1 MTERNLCPVLFIYA
15 MCIYMVYSKKKE
27 KVSRMKRKFV
37 WISMLFMLFCTG
49 CGSAEEPTVISGE
62 AIITMPPTLVWEEV
76 IAPTGE
82 PEPALP
88 EEGIIEKHSI
98 ANLLLLAKAPLGRTM
113 YIWGG
118 GWNEEDT
125 GAGADACTMGVSPA
139 WAEFAAKQ
147 DATYDYDDTRYQI
160 HDGLDCSGYMG
171 WLVYNLLETEDGQ
184 PGYVTKATDMAA
196 DFAMRGL
203 GEFTPAEEVEDWQ
216 AGDIMSMKGHVW
228 MALGMCEDGSV
239 VLLHASP
246 PGVMLSGTRLKD
258 NKVSQAET
266 LANEYMST
274 YYPEWYERYPITVR
288 DYEYLEK
295 SSRMRWSE
303 EVLSDEQGLREMNA
317 EEVLQWLF
325 ENS

>member
-1 MTERNLCPVLFIYA
+1 
-15 MCIYMVYSKKKE
+15 
-27 KVSRMKRKFV
+27 MKRNFV
-37 WISMLFMLFCTG
+37 WISVLFTLLWSG
-49 CGSAEEPTVISGE
+49 CGSTEEPAVISGE
-62 AIITMPPTLVWEEV
+62 SIITMPPVWEEES
-76 IAPTGE
+76 APVVQEAVAETEE
-82 PEPALP
+82 PEAV
-88 EEGIIEKHSI
+88 IEKYSI
-98 ANLLLLAKAPLGRTM
+98 ANLLLLAKAPLGQTM

-139 WAEFAAKQ
+139 WADFAAKQ
-147 DATYDYDDTRYQI
+147 DAAYDYDATRYQI

-196 DFAMRGL
+196 DFATRGF
-203 GEFTPAEEVEDWQ
+203 GEFTPAQEVTDWQ

-258 NKVSQAET
+258 NAVSQAEL
-266 LANEYMST
+266 LANEYMSC

-288 DYEYLEK
+288 DYSYLEK

-303 EVLSDEQGLREMNA
+303 EVLSDAQGLREMSA
-317 EEVLQWLF
+317 EEVLQWMF
-325 ENS
+325 ETMG

>member
-1 MTERNLCPVLFIYA
+1 MSGSFLCA
-15 MCIYMVYSKKKE
+15 KSIYMVYSRKEE
-27 KVSRMKRKFV
+27 KVLRMKRKFV
-37 WISMLFMLFCTG
+37 WISLLFMLLCIA
-49 CGSAEEPTVISGE
+49 CGREEEPAVISGE
-62 AIITMPPTLVWEEV
+62 AIITMPPVLEVDITPEPSEEVVETVEAEEV
-76 IAPTGE
+76 I
-82 PEPALP
+82 
-88 EEGIIEKHSI
+88 EKYSI
-98 ANLLLLAKAPLGRTM
+98 ANLLLLAKAPLGQTM
-113 YIWGG
+113 YVWGG

-125 GAGADACTMGVSPA
+125 GAGADACTLGVSPV

-147 DATYDYDDTRYQI
+147 DASYDYDDTRYQI

-196 DFAMRGL
+196 DFAARGF
-203 GEFTPAEEVEDWQ
+203 GEFTSAEEVEDWQ

-246 PGVMLSGTRLKD
+246 PGVMLSGTRLAD
-258 NKVSQAET
+258 NKVSQAEI

-274 YYPEWYERYPITVR
+274 CYPEWYERYPITVR

-295 SSRMRWSE
+295 SSRMRWGE
-303 EVLSDEQGLREMNA
+303 EFLSDAQGLREMSA

-325 ENS
+325 AEGENT

>member
-1 MTERNLCPVLFIYA
+1 MKKRFIL
-15 MCIYMVYSKKKE
+15 IL
-27 KVSRMKRKFV
+27 
-37 WISMLFMLFCTG
+37 MLLGQCCAG
-49 CGSAEEPTVISGE
+49 CGSVEEPSVISGE
-62 AIITMPPTLVWEEV
+62 AIITMPPVLEEK
-76 IAPTGE
+76 ITPTPLE
-82 PEPALP
+82 VVTETVEL
-88 EEGIIEKHSI
+88 EEIIDKYSI
-98 ANLLLLAKAPLGRTM
+98 ANLLLLAKEPLGQTM
-113 YIWGG
+113 YVWGG

-139 WAEFAAKQ
+139 WAIFAAEQ
-147 DATYDYDDTRYQI
+147 DADYDYDDTRYQI

-171 WLVYNLLETEDGQ
+171 WLVYNVMETEDGRA
-184 PGYVTKATDMAA
+184 GYVTKATDMAA
-196 DFAMRGL
+196 DFAVRGF
-203 GEFTPAEEVEDWQ
+203 GEFTPAEEVKDWQ

-258 NKVSQAET
+258 DTVSQAEM
-266 LANEYMST
+266 LANEYMSM

-288 DYEYLEK
+288 DYDYLEK

-303 EVLSDEQGLREMNA
+303 DVLSDEQGLRELSA

-325 ENS
+325 AEVN